1 MKIYE
6 IDTEIRAKALSRYLF
21 QLMFPE
27 GKEPGGEFLFNWES
41 RNGKTVIYVDPDMVV
56 PIFVKSDFD
65 EVVFTLGEILNGYI
79 TPEKGGELKEY
90 IQSNDSVLLSD
101 LIPDNMIER
110 DLDWVYDNGIR
121 NRNNTAV

>member
-21 QLMFPE
+21 QLMFPQ
-27 GKEPGGEFLFNWES
+27 GAEPGAEFLFNWES
-41 RNGKTVIYVDPDMVV
+41 KNGKTVIFVDVEMTV

-65 EVVFTLGEILNGYI
+65 EVVFTIGEILNGYI

-90 IQSNDSVLLSD
+90 IQANDSVLLGD
-101 LIPDNMIER
+101 LIPDNMVER
-110 DLDWVYDNGIR
+110 DWDWIYDNGIR

>member
-1 MKIYE
+1 MKIFE

-27 GKEPGGEFLFNWES
+27 NTEPGAEFLFNWES
-41 RNGKTVIYVDPDMVV
+41 KNGKTVIFIDETMTV

>member
-1 MKIYE
+1 MKIFE

-27 GKEPGGEFLFNWES
+27 GAEPGAEFLFNWES
-41 RNGKTVIYVDPDMVV
+41 KNGKTVIFIDETMTV

-79 TPEKGGELKEY
+79 TPEKGSELKAY
-90 IQSNDSVLLSD
+90 ISENNTVMLLH
-101 LIPDNMIER
+101 LIPDNMVER
-110 DLDWVYDNGIR
+110 DYQWLIDNGLR
-121 NRNNTAV
+121 NENNTAI